1 MATTM
6 RVCAVGKRQWQKQV
20 NTMANIAACLLFGAF
35 LSTLIWHLLSCQ
47 LPVAIGMAIEL
58 VCVLVS
64 LQSQWFKCSFFF
76 FLILLLLLP
85 TTSALFYNFT
95 FRKSSLC
102 SYVAFSFSR
111 SHLARFSFHL
121 SGACIHTYIHSMYI
135 CVCAFCS
142 TVCICRS
149 VYLYHLQ

>member
-64 LQSQWFKCSFFF
+64 LQS
-76 FLILLLLLP
+76 
-85 TTSALFYNFT
+85 
-95 FRKSSLC
+95 
-102 SYVAFSFSR
+102 
-111 SHLARFSFHL
+111 
-121 SGACIHTYIHSMYI
+121 
-135 CVCAFCS
+135 
-142 TVCICRS
+142 
-149 VYLYHLQ
+149 